1 MLADNQTSL
10 TRDHRRITLGFCA
23 AVLLCAG
30 LIGMMFRLQTRGA
43 TMEQTLI
50 AQRADVAEIKLEM
63 AETRRAA
70 QGLAHDAA
78 EIRAAI
84 VH

>member
-10 TRDHRRITLGFCA
+10 TRDQRRITLGFCA
-23 AVLLCAG
+23 AVLLCA
-30 LIGMMFRLQTRGA
+30 GMMFRLQTRGA

-50 AQRADVAEIKLEM
+50 AQRADVAEIRLEM
-63 AETRRAA
+63 VETRRAA
-70 QGLAHDAA
+70 QGLALDAA
-78 EIRAAI
+78 EIRAAV